1 MMKILKTNSIA
12 SVELVETEISI
23 DELEV
28 FEIAVNTSLKNLN
41 DAEIERL
48 FGATCDELEGI
59 AEDLQKTI
67 SACNEQKLEPV
78 FA

>member
-1 MMKILKTNSIA
+1 MKILKTKSIA
-12 SVELVETEISI
+12 SVELAETEISI

-28 FEIAVNTSLKNLN
+28 FEKAVNLSIKTLN

-48 FGATCDELEGI
+48 FGATRDELEGI
-59 AEDLQKTI
+59 YEDLQKTI
-67 SACNEQKLEPV
+67 SVCQEHTLEPV